1 MPRLPCWSLS
11 SPPRRTR
18 STDRSLAAEGPPPR
32 SVRRWIRSPTRSS
45 SSAPSPRSRFEV
57 PRRSGRS
64 SSSSPGSSSPSRSAP
79 ARPTLSPPAPTGRR
93 RRSCR
98 SRQSP
103 SCSRPRPGRA
113 PASRPPRTR
122 CSWRRPRS
130 PCSLASDSCCVPN
143 KRPPTLPELEE
154 RMSAIHSR
162 LRRRK
167 LTVAAAE
174 SCTGGLLAAVLT
186 SHGGSS
192 EYFKGGAVVYSNEAK
207 TILADVAPNLIH
219 GHGAVSSVVAGAL
232 ARGARER
239 LGAKIGLGI
248 TGIAGPGGATPGKK
262 VGLTYV
268 AVDSD
273 DHSVV
278 KKYEW
283 PYDREGNRLASVGAA
298 IDLLEKAI
306 A

>member
-1 MPRLPCWSLS
+1 M
-11 SPPRRTR
+11 
-18 STDRSLAAEGPPPR
+18 AKK
-32 SVRRWIRSPTRSS
+32 V
-45 SSAPSPRSRFEV
+45 
-57 PRRSGRS
+57 
-64 SSSSPGSSSPSRSAP
+64 
-79 ARPTLSPPAPTGRR
+79 APTF
-93 RRSCR
+93 
-98 SRQSP
+98 
-103 SCSRPRPGRA
+103 
-113 PASRPPRTR
+113 
-122 CSWRRPRS
+122 
-130 PCSLASDSCCVPN
+130 D
-143 KRPPTLPELEE
+143 ELVE
-154 RMSAIHSR
+154 RMATIHAT

-167 LTVAAAE
+167 VTVAVAE

-186 SHGGSS
+186 AHGGSS
-192 EYFKGGAVVYSNEAK
+192 DYFKGGAVVYSNEAK
-207 TILADVAPNLIH
+207 TILADVPLDLIH

-273 DHSVV
+273 EHSAV

-298 IDLLEKAI
+298 LDLLEKAI

>member
-1 MPRLPCWSLS
+1 MGAL
-11 SPPRRTR
+11 
-18 STDRSLAAEGPPPR
+18 
-32 SVRRWIRSPTRSS
+32 
-45 SSAPSPRSRFEV
+45 
-57 PRRSGRS
+57 
-64 SSSSPGSSSPSRSAP
+64 
-79 ARPTLSPPAPTGRR
+79 
-93 RRSCR
+93 
-98 SRQSP
+98 
-103 SCSRPRPGRA
+103 
-113 PASRPPRTR
+113 
-122 CSWRRPRS
+122 
-130 PCSLASDSCCVPN
+130 
-143 KRPPTLPELEE
+143 
-154 RMSAIHSR
+154 HSR

-167 LTVAAAE
+167 LTVASAE
-174 SCTGGLLAAVLT
+174 SCTGGLLAALLT
-186 SHGGSS
+186 THPGSS
-192 EYFKGGAVVYSNEAK
+192 DYFKGGAVVYSNEAK
-207 TILADVAPNLIH
+207 TILADVAADLIH

-232 ARGARER
+232 ARGARAR

-298 IDLLEKAI
+298 LDLLDKAI